1 MLRRTEKLYSV
12 KKHPSHSE
20 LKFANGDLDSYKGNH
35 NIKPPLDKIASSN
48 FIYALMSS
56 NAYGDLNYF
65 SLRRYGW
72 IRVGSYSAGNGFS
85 ADVYINNNK
94 KIIVVAFRGT
104 EFFDY
109 RDWLYANLSIIRL
122 FGKNQYYTARRL
134 ITKLRNKKE
143 YKGYSFISTGHSLGG
158 GLALCTSVWNKG
170 VEAIVF
176 DPSPRI
182 FAPKKHKKINKKIV
196 ISEDGEILEYLRKD
210 FTSIKKIGKI
220 DYYEYDFMKGLAI
233 KEHSMY
239 LLARGLLKV
248 AAISGN
254 KDAIN
259 IMKDIL

>member
-1 MLRRTEKLYSV
+1 MLRGIEKLYSL

-20 LKFANGDLDSYKGNH
+20 LKFANSDLDSYKGNH
-35 NIKPPLDKIASSN
+35 NTKPPLDETASDN

-56 NAYGDLNYF
+56 NAYGDSNYF
-65 SLRRYGW
+65 SLRKYGW
-72 IRVGSYSAGNGFS
+72 IRVGSYGAGNGFS
-85 ADVYINNNK
+85 ADVYINNSN

-109 RDWLYANLSIIRL
+109 RDWLHANLSIVSL
-122 FGKNQYYTARRL
+122 FGKNQYYTARKL
-134 ITKLRNKKE
+134 ITKLKNKKE
-143 YKGYSFISTGHSLGG
+143 YKGYTFISTGHSLGG

-170 VEAIVF
+170 LETVVF
-176 DPSPRI
+176 NPSPRI

-210 FTSIKKIGKI
+210 FTAIKKIGKI
-220 DYYEYDFMKGLAI
+220 DYYEYDFMKGLAV

-254 KDAIN
+254 KDAIS
-259 IMKDIL
+259 IMDDIL